1 MCFLTK
7 PVNPPSFGIF
17 ILRAVLRRAVER
29 RAVLRR
35 AVPLRREVLL
45 RRAGLLRLVVFL
57 RRVVFLRF
65 AGDFLRRVVL
75 LRFAG
80 DFLRRV
86 VDLRRVVLLRFA
98 GDFLLRVVDLR
109 RVVFLRF
116 AGDFLRRVVDLR
128 RVVFLRRAGARRR
141 VVDLRAAVFLRL
153 VVVFLLAIFFPP
165 FRVRVLLLRL
175 VVVFRLA
182 AFLAARRFAGLR
194 GFKMTTSCRGIVLNR
209 SQGRL
214 TYKEVGKY
222 DNAITVISTAHLA
235 YSMSTRKQAQ
245 NRVKSHPVTVTLDK
259 ELLEWLEFQI
269 QNRVFANR
277 SHAVN
282 QAIGFLQWT
291 LKTNPKMFYG
301 ERIAQPPQ
309 PSRPPQPDKG
319 PNFPR

>member
-65 AGDFLRRVVL
+65 AGDF
-75 LRFAG
+75 
-80 DFLRRV
+80 
-86 VDLRRVVLLRFA
+86 
-98 GDFLLRVVDLR
+98 LR

>member
-17 ILRAVLRRAVER
+17 ILRVVLLRRAVLR

-35 AVPLRREVLL
+35 AVPLR
-45 RRAGLLRLVVFL
+45 LVDFL
-57 RRVVFLRF
+57 RRVVLLRF
-65 AGDFLRRVVL
+65 AGDFLRRVVDLRRVVL

-235 YSMSTRKQAQ
+235 YSMSTRKQVQ

>member
-1 MCFLTK
+1 
-7 PVNPPSFGIF
+7 
-17 ILRAVLRRAVER
+17 
-29 RAVLRR
+29 
-35 AVPLRREVLL
+35 
-45 RRAGLLRLVVFL
+45 
-57 RRVVFLRF
+57 
-65 AGDFLRRVVL
+65 
-75 LRFAG
+75 
-80 DFLRRV
+80 

-165 FRVRVLLLRL
+165 FRVRVLLFRL

-222 DNAITVISTAHLA
+222 DNAITVISTAYLA

>member
-1 MCFLTK
+1 ML
-7 PVNPPSFGIF
+7 
-17 ILRAVLRRAVER
+17 LRRAVLR

-35 AVPLRREVLL
+35 AVPLR
-45 RRAGLLRLVVFL
+45 LV
-57 RRVVFLRF
+57 
-65 AGDFLRRVVL
+65 DFLRRVVL

-80 DFLRRV
+80 DFLRRVVDLRRVVLLRFAGDFLRRVVDLRRVVLLLFAGAFLRRRV

-209 SQGRL
+209 SQGRP

-222 DNAITVISTAHLA
+222 DNVITVISTAHLA
-235 YSMSTRKQAQ
+235 YPMSTRKQAQ

-282 QAIGFLQWT
+282 QAIGFLQWA
-291 LKTNPKMFYG
+291 LKTNPKLFYG

-309 PSRPPQPDKG
+309 PSRLPQPDKG